1 MQILANILLYAF
13 LAWQL
18 YRYTIAEWDPWMAFT
33 VAFVVVC
40 AVIMTLIPQ
49 LHAQQT
55 SPGSY
60 PYDD

>member
-1 MQILANILLYAF
+1 MQVLANIALYGF
-13 LAWQL
+13 LAWLL
-18 YRYTIAEWDPWMAFT
+18 YWYTIAEWDPWMAFT

-40 AVIMTLIPQ
+40 AVVMTLIPK
-49 LHAQQT
+49 LHAAGT